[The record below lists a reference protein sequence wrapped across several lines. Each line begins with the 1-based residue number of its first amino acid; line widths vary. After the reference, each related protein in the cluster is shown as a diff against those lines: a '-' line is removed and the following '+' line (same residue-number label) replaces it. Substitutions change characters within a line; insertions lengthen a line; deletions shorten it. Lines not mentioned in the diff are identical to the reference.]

1 MGLLSGI
8 KDTLFGRDVSTKN
21 VNTLTPA
28 QQMLLNQFSGLS
40 AQYAPS
46 TYGYISRVMGGDTG
60 FTPEAIEQ
68 FYQGGVL
75 QPALQEWETYTR
87 PALEEQYGNRYH
99 SSART
104 KTLSRAFSDLMSNM
118 GQTRANLQ
126 YQGLQ
131 QNLQARMQAAQM
143 MQNQLGMPLGVKGTE
158 LIATQQPSMF
168 DIFTSGGTTAIQ
180 GLVGLKLLGG

>member
-8 KDTLFGRDVSTKN
+8 TDTLFGRDVKTEN

-46 TYGYISRVMGGDTG
+46 TYGYISKVMGGKTG

-104 KTLSRAFSDLMSNM
+104 KALSRAFSDLMSNM

-158 LIATQQPSMF
+158 LIATQQPSLF